1 MSKNKLQNLPHNKK
15 NMQAHANRQAVNMAQ
30 DPTKLIDQ
38 MLRTFLEDTPV
49 SGQFTDEEIDHMRKV
64 AELVM
69 PNAGVYALQCD
80 NANYKSLLDFL
91 MGGQNANLYDFS
103 ALINGY
109 DRSSP
114 KELGLTPVG
123 YYEMLERNK
132 AVADKWNAIVLPAK
146 TDIMKQVREANEN
159 RIEIIPATSGLRSS
173 TSIVLPGQTN

>member
-1 MSKNKLQNLPHNKK
+1 MSNKKLQNLPHNKK
-15 NMQAHANRQAVNMAQ
+15 NMQAHANRQAINMAQ
-30 DPTKLIDQ
+30 DPTKVIDQ

-49 SGQFTDEEIDHMRKV
+49 SAHFTDEQIAHMRKV

-109 DRSSP
+109 DHSSP
-114 KELGLTPVG
+114 KELGLSPVA
-123 YYEMLERNK
+123 YYELLMVNK
-132 AVADKWNAIVLPAK
+132 DVADKWNEVVIPAK
-146 TDIMKQVREANEN
+146 TDIMRQVREANEK
-159 RIEIIPATSGLRSS
+159 RIEIIPATSGLRSG
-173 TSIVLPGQTN
+173 TSIVLPGQSN